1 MSYGLHP
8 GLPMR
13 EHGTF
18 KPPEITEADTLWVP
32 SLLGLSESAFCGG
45 DGTDPRQAVL
55 KSMEQ
60 IDIAACPGSGKTTL
74 LVAKLAILASKWR
87 YRTRGICVLSHT
99 NAAQREVEMRLG
111 NTTTGGRLRLYPHFI
126 GTIHGFVNEFL
137 AIPWLRSQ
145 RYSIRVIDTDICELR
160 RWNKL
165 DYKWRYSLQQK
176 YVDRADI
183 RIRDARFNLA
193 KKKGKF
199 PFKDNTDTY
208 RNLRDAC
215 KEIAREGYHCY
226 DDMFVWAYDLMDKV
240 PDVVHVIRDRFP
252 LLFVDEA
259 QDNSE
264 VQSAILHRIFLDGG
278 SAVIR
283 QRFGDG
289 NQAIFDSVG
298 TEEARTDKFP
308 DDAVK
313 KDLPNS
319 HRFGQKIADLAD
331 PLGVT
336 PYGLVG
342 QGPKILVGSDP
353 PKGQH
358 TIFVFD
364 DNSAIQVLDA
374 YGELLLETFSEREL
388 RDGIFTAVG
397 QVHRP
402 PSDDGKAKFPHYVG
416 HYWPAYEPDLARRDP
431 TPRAFVQYAFAGQ
444 RNSEATGEAYL
455 AVEKIAEGIL
465 RLVGMVSNKA
475 SIHHRRHNHRNV
487 MRLLDEHTDVRESYE
502 ELVATYCVRR
512 DVLTKESWDHRWCDV
527 IRTIAETI
535 AESSSSGPEVDEFL
549 AWKNRPDDEPTQNVG
564 TQIRDNIFRYP
575 SADPKVHIRI
585 GSIHSIKG
593 ETHTATLVCETFW
606 NKYNLEKLSQ
616 WITGDR
622 MGWTPSDGTQQL
634 YRMKVH
640 YVAVTRPTHLL
651 CLAMKRTCLETKE
664 GDLDQDAVDAIKRH
678 GWQIRWVRQN
688 EPAASGHVDT

>member
-1 MSYGLHP
+1 MAYGLRP
-8 GLPMR
+8 GLPMG
-13 EHGTF
+13 EHGSF
-18 KPPEITEADTLWVP
+18 KPPEITEADTRWVP
-32 SLLGLSESAFCGG
+32 ALLGLPEIAFRGA
-45 DGTDPRQAVL
+45 DGNDPRQAVL

-99 NAAQREVEMRLG
+99 NAAKHAVETLLG
-111 NTTTGGRLRLYPHFI
+111 NTTTGGRLLCYPHFI
-126 GTIHGFVNEFL
+126 GTIHGFVEEFL

-145 RYSIRVIDTDICELR
+145 RYPIRVIDTDICELR

-165 DYKWRYSLQQK
+165 DYKWRYSLQK
-176 YVDRADI
+176 MNVDRADI
-183 RIRDARFNLA
+183 RIRDARFNLE

-199 PFKDNTDTY
+199 PFKDDTSTY

-215 KEIAREGYHCY
+215 QEIAREGYHCY

-264 VQSAILHRIFLDGG
+264 VQSAILHRIFMDGA
-278 SAVIR
+278 SEVIR
-283 QRFGDG
+283 QRFGDD

-298 TEEARTDKFP
+298 TKEARTDKFP

-331 PLGVT
+331 PLGIT
-336 PYGLVG
+336 PYGIVG
-342 QGPKILVGSDP
+342 QGPKRSLESDRP
-353 PKGQH
+353 DGQH

-364 DNSAIQVLDA
+364 DSRAVQVLEA

-388 RDGIFTAVG
+388 RDGTFTAVG
-397 QVHRP
+397 QVHRR
-402 PSDDGKAKFPHYVG
+402 PSDDGKAKFPHHVG
-416 HYWPAYEPDLARRDP
+416 HYWPAYDPDLTRRDP
-431 TPRAFVQYAFAGQ
+431 TLRAFVQYVFAGQ
-444 RNSEATGEAYL
+444 SKAKATGEAYQ

-475 SIHHRRHNHRNV
+475 SFRHRRHNHRHV
-487 MRLLDEHTDVRESYE
+487 MRLLDEHTDVREKYE
-502 ELVATYCVRR
+502 ELVSTYCVKRGVVTR
-512 DVLTKESWDHRWCDV
+512 DAWHDHWRDAV
-527 IRTIAETI
+527 RAIAETI
-535 AESSSSGPEVDEFL
+535 VEGSLSGPEVEEFL
-549 AWKNRPDDEPTQNVG
+549 AWKDRPGDESGLNGRPQG
-564 TQIRDNIFRYP
+564 RDNIFRYP
-575 SADPKVHIRI
+575 SADPKVLIRI

-606 NKYNLEKLSQ
+606 NTYNLDRLSQ
-616 WITGDR
+616 WITGDKR
-622 MGWTPSDGTQQL
+622 GWKLSDGTQQRDRL
-634 YRMKVH
+634 KVH

-651 CLAMKRTCLETKE
+651 CLAMKRTSLETE
-664 GDLDQDAVDAIKRH
+664 QGNLDQAAVDALTRR
-678 GWQIRWVRQN
+678 GWQIKWVCRN
-688 EPAASGHVDT
+688 EPTASGHGGA